1 MKLIRFFLSNI
12 LLIAF
17 FCGVIYTYYYWDN
30 LTGKDT
36 PVGQAI
42 AYLSKEYKS
51 VENFIEGIKTK
62 QSGEDVAVSTP
73 EEAPVDASRETSVE
87 ASEEASNEA
96 SKEASEET
104 PSQTV
109 AAIDA
114 PQGTQIATAAE
125 SSSDVFVTPEIEQ
138 SLNRAVDQALHD
150 PDSITTIVTDSNTAQ
165 DNDRELWINARKAFY
180 KRDYQTSIESYEQL
194 IANTTD
200 NFDAYGELGNVY
212 FNQGKKTEAAASY
225 YEAAAILV
233 KLGQARRADSL
244 MSLLNYL
251 DAEKATQLRE
261 LIGSEP
267 S

>member
-1 MKLIRFFLSNI
+1 M
-12 LLIAF
+12 
-17 FCGVIYTYYYWDN
+17 
-30 LTGKDT
+30 
-36 PVGQAI
+36 
-42 AYLSKEYKS
+42 
-51 VENFIEGIKTK
+51 
-62 QSGEDVAVSTP
+62 
-73 EEAPVDASRETSVE
+73 
-87 ASEEASNEA
+87 
-96 SKEASEET
+96 
-104 PSQTV
+104 
-109 AAIDA
+109 
-114 PQGTQIATAAE
+114 
-125 SSSDVFVTPEIEQ
+125 
-138 SLNRAVDQALHD
+138 
-150 PDSITTIVTDSNTAQ
+150 
-165 DNDRELWINARKAFY
+165 
-180 KRDYQTSIESYEQL
+180 